1 MTALFSPLS
10 LRTLNL
16 ANRIV
21 VSPMCQY
28 SAEDGNAT
36 DWHMIHLGNLALSGA
51 GLVFIEAAAVT
62 EEGRITYGD
71 LGLYTD
77 ANEAALARV
86 IAAMRKHSKAAIAMQ
101 LAHAGRKG
109 SSHVPWETGELLK
122 VEDGGWTPLAPSA
135 IAYKDGEAPP
145 AELDRAGLARIRD
158 GFAQATARAA
168 RLGIDALEMH
178 AAHGYLI
185 HEFLSP
191 LSNQRGDEYGG
202 SLENRMR
209 FPLEVFDAMRAIF
222 PADRPL
228 GVRVSA
234 TDWVEGGWDVAQ
246 TIAFVK
252 ELQKRGVDWIDVSS
266 GGLSPLQKIAI
277 GPGYQ
282 VPFSAAIKEATGATT
297 IAVGLITEA
306 RQAEEIVA
314 SGQAD
319 LVAVARGMM
328 YDPRWAWHAAAELG
342 ATVDAPPQYWRSQPS
357 NQKALFGN
365 ARIGIR

>member
-10 LRTLNL
+10 LRNLTL
-16 ANRIV
+16 ANRVV

-28 SAEDGNAT
+28 SAEDGNAVA
-36 DWHMIHLGNLALSGA
+36 WHMIHLGNLAMSGA
-51 GLVFIEAAAVT
+51 GLLFIEAAAVT
-62 EEGRITYGD
+62 EEGRITHGD
-71 LGLYTD
+71 LGLYND
-77 ANEAALARV
+77 ANEAALRPV
-86 IAAMRKHSKAAIAMQ
+86 LAAIRKHTKVAVAMQ

-109 SSHVPWETGELLK
+109 SSHVPWETGELLR

-145 AELDRAGLARIRD
+145 AELDRAGIARIRD
-158 GFAQATARAA
+158 AFAEAAARAA

-209 FPLEVFDAMRAIF
+209 FPLEVFDAMRAAF
-222 PADRPL
+222 PADRPV

-266 GGLSPLQKIAI
+266 GGLSPLQKITI

-282 VPFSAAIKEATGATT
+282 VPFSEAIKEATGATT

-306 RQAEEIVA
+306 RQAEDIVA
-314 SGQAD
+314 SGKAD

-328 YDPRWAWHAAAELG
+328 YDPRWAWHAAAALG

-357 NQKALFGN
+357 NLKALFGN
-365 ARIGIR
+365 ARVGIR

>member
-10 LRTLNL
+10 LRKLTL

-28 SAEDGNAT
+28 SAEAGDAT

-62 EEGRITYGD
+62 EEGRITFGD
-71 LGLYTD
+71 LGLYSD

-86 IAAMRKHSKAAIAMQ
+86 IAAMHRHSKSAIAMQ

-109 SSHVPWETGELLK
+109 SSHVPWETGELIR
-122 VEDGGWTPLAPSA
+122 VEDGGWAPLAPSP
-135 IAYKDGEAPP
+135 IAYKEGEAAPV
-145 AELDRAGLARIRD
+145 ALDHGGMARIRD

-191 LSNQRGDEYGG
+191 LSNQRGDAYGG

-209 FPLEVFDAMRAIF
+209 FPLEVFDAMRAAF

-246 TIAFVK
+246 TIEFVK

-266 GGLSPLQKIAI
+266 GGLSPAQKITL

-282 VPFSAAIKEATGATT
+282 VPFSEAIKQATGATT
-297 IAVGLITEA
+297 IAVGLITDPH
-306 RQAEEIVA
+306 QAEDILVA
-314 SGQAD
+314 GKAD
-319 LVAVARGMM
+319 LIAIARGML
-328 YDPRWAWHAAAELG
+328 YNPRWPWHAAAALG
-342 ATVDAPPQYWRSQPS
+342 ETIDAPHQYWRSQPS
-357 NQKALFGN
+357 NLKALFGN
-365 ARIGIR
+365 ARVGMR